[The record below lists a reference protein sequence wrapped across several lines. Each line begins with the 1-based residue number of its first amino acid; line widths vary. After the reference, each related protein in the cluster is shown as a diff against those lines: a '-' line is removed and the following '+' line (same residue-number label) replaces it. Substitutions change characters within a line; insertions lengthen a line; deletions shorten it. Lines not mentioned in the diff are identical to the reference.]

1 MEEIKVVKGE
11 MFEDKRGQIASINNF
26 SFDEIKRT
34 YTLHHPDISIV
45 RGWHGH
51 KHEKKWFYC
60 HSGSFT
66 LKLVAIDKWDKPS
79 HDLKIK
85 TFNLSGNESQII
97 FVPAGYASSIKAET
111 PNSILQV
118 FSNKTYATAMAEKDS
133 YRFDSDY
140 FE

>member
-1 MEEIKVVKGE
+1 MAEVKVIKGE
-11 MFEDKRGQIASINNF
+11 IFEDKRGQIASINNF

-34 YTLHHPDISIV
+34 YILHHPDTSIV

-51 KHEKKWFYC
+51 KREKKWFYC
-60 HSGSFT
+60 HSGAFT
-66 LKLVAIDKWDKPS
+66 LKLVAIDNWTKPS
-79 HDLKIK
+79 KELKIDI
-85 TFNLSGNESQII
+85 FNLTGNESQII
-97 FVPAGYASSIKAET
+97 CVPAGYASSIKAEI

-118 FSNKTYATAMAEKDS
+118 FSNKTYAEAMDEKDS

>member
-1 MEEIKVVKGE
+1 MEEIKVIKGE
-11 MFEDKRGQIASINNF
+11 MFEDRRGQIASINNF

-34 YTLHHPDISIV
+34 YTLHHPDTSII

-60 HSGSFT
+60 HSGAFT
-66 LKLVAIDKWDKPS
+66 LKLVAIDNWNKPS
-79 HDLKIK
+79 KNLKIENFK
-85 TFNLSGNESQII
+85 LTGNESQMIC
-97 FVPAGYASSIKAET
+97 VPAGYASSIKAEI

-118 FSNKTYATAMAEKDS
+118 FSNKTYTTAMAEKDS